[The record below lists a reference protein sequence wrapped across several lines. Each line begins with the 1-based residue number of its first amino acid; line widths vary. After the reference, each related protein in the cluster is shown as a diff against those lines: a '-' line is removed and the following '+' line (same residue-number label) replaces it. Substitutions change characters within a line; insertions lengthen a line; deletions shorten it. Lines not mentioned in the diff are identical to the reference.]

1 VSPIP
6 QCVSN
11 DTMRALDRLYAQ
23 PRTDTH
29 SHPHLNDTMELGL
42 RNPPHGVYTMQP
54 IHMDVFALAQCDIS
68 TVGHRKVREHHPARS
83 PIPRHHTAS
92 MTGEIPV

>member
-1 VSPIP
+1 MSPIP

-29 SHPHLNDTMELGL
+29 SHPHLNDTMDFGL
-42 RNPPHGVYTMQP
+42 RWNDPCTGCNTVQP
-54 IHMDVFALAQCDIS
+54 IHMAVDMDCIRV
-68 TVGHRKVREHHPARS
+68 PN
-83 PIPRHHTAS
+83 
-92 MTGEIPV
+92 